1 MSNTDRN
8 ANDLKEW
15 EQTTVSI
22 AANAPDLPQTD
33 IPRAALEKLTD
44 ELRKLVVQQKLFQG
58 NKQQATARMAEI
70 HAEGSKLATV
80 LRFLVKQHYGNRSEK
95 LVELGVKP
103 LRSRPRK
110 AAAGAPSPPTTEP
123 TPAVPTTP
131 TPPAAK

>member
-15 EQTTVSI
+15 EQSTVSI

-33 IPRAALEKLTD
+33 IPRAALEKLTA
-44 ELRKLVVQQKLFQG
+44 ELRSLVVQQKLFDG

-103 LRSRPRK
+103 LRRRPRK

-123 TPAVPTTP
+123 TPAVPTAP